1 MFDPLDID
9 SERLA
14 LARKE
19 ARHVMKRCDE
29 LIERAERELSELSPQ
44 SETKRS
50 GIAAVAGC
58 RVGWFSLASLTEPP
72 SLRGS
77 VANSN

>member
-1 MFDPLDID
+1 VFDPSDID
-9 SERLA
+9 SERLT

-19 ARHVMKRCDE
+19 ARDVMKRCDE
-29 LIERAERELSELSPQ
+29 LIERAERELSKLSPQ

-50 GIAAVAGC
+50 RIAAIGGC
-58 RVGWFSLASLTEPP
+58 RVGWFSLASLTA
-72 SLRGS
+72 LRRS

>member
-1 MFDPLDID
+1 
-9 SERLA
+9 
-14 LARKE
+14 
-19 ARHVMKRCDE
+19 MKRCDE

-50 GIAAVAGC
+50 RIAAVAGC